1 MSPRS
6 QRPIIA
12 TYRLQLTPSFGF
24 DRAVELIDPLTRFG
38 VSHLYLSPV
47 AEAVTGSEHGYD
59 VVDPRV
65 VRTEF
70 GGEVGLSN
78 LLDAAE
84 ASGLGIII
92 DHVPNHVSVA
102 RAELN
107 PFWWAALR
115 EGPES
120 EAAAWFDIDWEFA
133 GGRVIVPRL
142 GEPLPEVLAAG
153 GISVGS
159 GERGDELRYG
169 PLTFPIAEGT
179 ADLPLDELVAAQ
191 HYELSWWRDE
201 RRNVRRFFTI
211 DDLVAVRVE
220 DEAVRSVID
229 SLPARLSEHPAFDGV
244 RVDHVDGL
252 ADPGRYLEQLRST
265 IGDRWLLVEKILG
278 HGETL
283 PSHWQTDGTTGYE
296 HVTLTEHLLLDDAD
310 LPPLDAFWVELAAG
324 SEPPSAHRFA
334 AIEDR
339 ARREVLDAGLRP
351 DLDRLVRTVETES
364 SSDRHV
370 LTMVDVRTA
379 IIELTVRLHR
389 YRTYLPDDPTSRD
402 VLSDLVDRTVAD
414 CPEQEASIRWFGA
427 LVERS
432 EPVRTRWQQLTGPAM
447 AKGAEDCAFYR
458 HQRLS
463 SLCEVG
469 GDPALWA
476 IGVEEFHARQLTVQ
490 RGWPTT
496 MLASTT
502 HDTKR
507 SSGVR
512 ARSLAMASRADTF
525 VAEARAW
532 MAAHPTVV
540 AELRPAD
547 VSLAIQTVLTSWPID
562 VDRLEAYLVKGCRE
576 AQQDTTWIDPDAAYE
591 GALHRLAERLV
602 ADMADSASGLWAF
615 GHSLAEPGS
624 QIGLRLAVL
633 QATCPGVPDLYQG
646 EPLELLSL
654 VDPDNRRSP
663 DWDRVRSVVNEAT
676 AVDTAEALRRGDLE
690 LARAAAVHRLLDLR
704 HRRPSAFGPDA
715 GYRPVEV
722 AGPAEGSVVA
732 FQRFAPGES
741 AGNVVTVVVLCAPVS
756 DADLADSSIATA
768 NERWTSVL
776 DGSSVEAPAGNLPL
790 GPLLGATGAAV
801 LETDG

>member
-12 TYRLQLTPSFGF
+12 TYRLQLTPTFGF
-24 DRAVELIDPLTRFG
+24 DRVIELIETIARFG
-38 VSHLYLSPV
+38 VSHLYLSPI

-70 GGEVGLSN
+70 GGEAGLSN

-115 EGPES
+115 DGPES
-120 EAAAWFDIDWEFA
+120 EAASWFDIDWEFA

-142 GEPLPEVLAAG
+142 GEPLPEVMAAG
-153 GISVGS
+153 GIVVGS
-159 GERGDELRYG
+159 GKLGDELRYG

-229 SLPARLSEHPAFDGV
+229 SLPARLCEHPAFDGV
-244 RVDHVDGL
+244 RVDHIDGL
-252 ADPGRYLEQLRST
+252 AEPGRYLEQLRST

-278 HGETL
+278 PGETL
-283 PSHWQTDGTTGYE
+283 PRHWQADGTTGYE
-296 HVTLTEHLLLDDAD
+296 HVTLTEHLLLDDGG
-310 LPPLDAFWVELAAG
+310 LPALDAFWVELATET
-324 SEPPSAHRFA
+324 EPPSEHLFA
-334 AIEDR
+334 TIEDR

-351 DLDRLVRTVETES
+351 DLDRLVQ
-364 SSDRHV
+364 
-370 LTMVDVRTA
+370 MVVADASPEDHGHSAAGVRA
-379 IIELTVRLHR
+379 AVVELTVRLHR
-389 YRTYLPDDPTSRD
+389 YRTYLPSDPTSLD
-402 VLSDLVDRTVAD
+402 VLSDLVARTVAD
-414 CPEQEASIRWFGA
+414 CPEQEAAVRWFGA

-432 EPVRTRWQQLTGPAM
+432 EPIRTRWQQLTGPAM

-469 GDPALWA
+469 GDPSLWA
-476 IGVEEFHARQLTVQ
+476 IGVEEFHARQLAVQ
-490 RGWPTT
+490 HGWPTT

-512 ARSLAMASRADTF
+512 ARSLALASGADSF
-525 VAEARAW
+525 VTEARAW
-532 MAAHPTVV
+532 MTAHPTMV

-562 VDRLEAYLVKGCRE
+562 VERLGAYLVKGCRE
-576 AQQDTTWIDPDAAYE
+576 AQQDTNWTDPDGAYE
-591 GALHRLAERLV
+591 GALHHLAERLV
-602 ADMADSASGLWAF
+602 SDMADSASGLSAF
-615 GHSLAEPGS
+615 GHSLVEPGS
-624 QIGLRLAVL
+624 QIGLRSAVL
-633 QATCPGVPDLYQG
+633 QMTCPGVPDLYQG
-646 EPLELLSL
+646 EPLDLLSL
-654 VDPDNRRSP
+654 VDPDNRRTP
-663 DWDRVRSVVNEAT
+663 DWERVRSVVNEAT
-676 AVDTAEALRRGDLE
+676 TVDATEAIRRGDLE

-704 HRRPSAFGPDA
+704 RRHQAAFGPEA
-715 GYRPVEV
+715 GYRALEV
-722 AGPAEGSVVA
+722 NGPAAGSVVA
-732 FQRFAPGES
+732 FQRFAPEPTGS
-741 AGNVVTVVVLCAPVS
+741 VITVVVLRSSASV
-756 DADLADSSIATA
+756 ADLADSSIETG
-768 NERWTSVL
+768 NERWVSVL
-776 DGSSVEAPAGNLPL
+776 DGSSVEAPAGRAPL
-790 GPLLGATGAAV
+790 GRLLGTAGVAV
-801 LETDG
+801 LTTDG